1 MHNAKARASKH
12 AERDENHTPSPGRPC
27 KRVARIIRRDR
38 DLADLSIAMKKPG
51 CAFDLLNLAGEG
63 EHKLLVLALEQ
74 VIVAILG
81 KLRVD
86 NGHDSD
92 GDDLF
97 W

>member
-1 MHNAKARASKH
+1 
-12 AERDENHTPSPGRPC
+12 
-27 KRVARIIRRDR
+27 
-38 DLADLSIAMKKPG
+38 MKKPG